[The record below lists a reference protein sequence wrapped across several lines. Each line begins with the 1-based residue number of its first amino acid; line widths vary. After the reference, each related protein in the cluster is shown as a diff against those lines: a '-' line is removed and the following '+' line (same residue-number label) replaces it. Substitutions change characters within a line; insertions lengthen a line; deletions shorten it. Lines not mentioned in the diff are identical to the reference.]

1 MRNKTWT
8 VTRAPNAARSLLTAI
23 PLAELCPIFASSQAN
38 VVPEGT

>member
-8 VTRAPNAARSLLTAI
+8 VARAPNVAYPLWTTG

-38 VVPEGT
+38 VVPRGT